1 MARALVGLAVLLAG
15 CGLASKDFDVEQAFQ
30 AGGGPPGFT
39 GSFDSAKLASALSGD
54 ASKISSIT
62 LKAARIEATDNN
74 SDISFI
80 SGATLSVSASPLLP
94 DAKIA
99 SLPSP
104 PSPGA
109 SSVQL
114 AVTAREL
121 KPYLQAANGK
131 VNATIDYSPV
141 PVSAR
146 ALKLVLT
153 LHGSLL

>member
-104 PSPGA
+104 GA